1 MPAQALTRGRGWT
14 GLDVEASGE
23 EGEGAGEAESSMGVG
38 PGTPAR
44 VGELGQADGVLEP
57 RSALHGVLCA
67 PGTELGA
74 RPGPPRWRSQELP
87 IIPLPAHL
95 TPGCLLAPLG
105 IDQSHSEA
113 LTGLSSLPGV
123 SGPQLMPVS
132 PSIPNPPTRSSC
144 HPGKSQ

>member
-1 MPAQALTRGRGWT
+1 MPAQALPEAEAGRAWMWRHLGRK
-14 GLDVEASGE
+14 GK
-23 EGEGAGEAESSMGVG
+23 GAGEAESSMGVG

-74 RPGPPRWRSQELP
+74 RPGPPRWRSRELP
-87 IIPLPAHL
+87 IIPLPVHR

-113 LTGLSSLPGV
+113 LTGLSSCQG
-123 SGPQLMPVS
+123 
-132 PSIPNPPTRSSC
+132 
-144 HPGKSQ
+144 SQGHN